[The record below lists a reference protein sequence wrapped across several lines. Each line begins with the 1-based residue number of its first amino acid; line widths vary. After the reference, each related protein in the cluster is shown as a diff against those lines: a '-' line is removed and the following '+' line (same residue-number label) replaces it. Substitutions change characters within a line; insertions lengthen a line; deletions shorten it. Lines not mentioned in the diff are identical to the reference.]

1 MRVTTEH
8 FRVTLDR
15 LRVDFG
21 PFWVMPDPFRVGND
35 LLVLAIDRSR
45 VGHAL
50 PWVALAL
57 SRVDSDLF
65 VGAGDRLR
73 VGYELLGVAFDR
85 LRVDLVHDRIPVD
98 AFRVDPMD
106 DWLLAARC
114 RVGYGLSRPRSPARP
129 SRTPAPCSKRPEN
142 AGCFLAREARSGGLV
157 ARLTAA
163 YVPRR
168 PTETALYALVRDHL
182 ETFLTFAR
190 EQYERGLPRY
200 VEDELR
206 GYLKCGVF
214 AEGFLRAR
222 CDACGHDLLVAFT
235 CKSRTLCPSCAGRRM
250 ASTAAAAVDRVLP
263 DVPVR
268 QYVLSLPWELRM
280 LAAVKA
286 PVLTALGRLLVDAI
300 FAGYR
305 ARAKRRGLE
314 GAQCGAINFV
324 QRFGSSLNLNVHF
337 HAVVVD
343 GVWTR
348 SAGGGV
354 QFHAA
359 GAPTT
364 DDLAAIVEQVNDR
377 ALAWLRRNGHIDGRA
392 EEEGS
397 QEPAEQTAL
406 GACAAI
412 AMARGRTRVLGT
424 DREELDDDG
433 SGRPGADGAVDRH
446 GFNLHAG
453 VTIPAGDDEGREKLC
468 RYAARPALSLQRL
481 RRLRGGLIAYHLK
494 YVRGPRGK
502 HRIMDPMECLAR
514 LTALVPP
521 PRYPLVR
528 YAGVLGPRSAWR
540 KEIVP
545 RPREFRLPCATASS
559 PGEGSRKTGEGELR
573 GTRRPDR
580 GDEKR
585 APSDAKRTP
594 SHGSRASPVAIASR
608 AGPGDVERVGANMLS
623 VRHWDRL
630 LGGVL
635 YAATPR
641 MDWARLLQRSLD
653 VDVLKCPKC
662 DGRLRIVA
670 AVTERASVTRILA
683 HLGVPSEAPAV
694 ARARDPTDDTLGA
707 AQLEL
712 RLE

>member
-1 MRVTTEH
+1 
-8 FRVTLDR
+8 
-15 LRVDFG
+15 
-21 PFWVMPDPFRVGND
+21 
-35 LLVLAIDRSR
+35 
-45 VGHAL
+45 
-50 PWVALAL
+50 
-57 SRVDSDLF
+57 
-65 VGAGDRLR
+65 
-73 VGYELLGVAFDR
+73 
-85 LRVDLVHDRIPVD
+85 
-98 AFRVDPMD
+98 
-106 DWLLAARC
+106 
-114 RVGYGLSRPRSPARP
+114 
-129 SRTPAPCSKRPEN
+129 
-142 AGCFLAREARSGGLV
+142 
-157 ARLTAA
+157 
-163 YVPRR
+163 
-168 PTETALYALVRDHL
+168 
-182 ETFLTFAR
+182 
-190 EQYERGLPRY
+190 
-200 VEDELR
+200 
-206 GYLKCGVF
+206 
-214 AEGFLRAR
+214 
-222 CDACGHDLLVAFT
+222 
-235 CKSRTLCPSCAGRRM
+235 
-250 ASTAAAAVDRVLP
+250 
-263 DVPVR
+263 
-268 QYVLSLPWELRM
+268 M

-377 ALAWLRRNGHIDGRA
+377 ALAWLRRNGHIDGRVRGRRLPGA
-392 EEEGS
+392 RRADGPRGVRGDRDGARTDAS
-397 QEPAEQTAL
+397 PWYRPRGAGRRRL
-406 GACAAI
+406 GAPG
-412 AMARGRTRVLGT
+412 RGRCRG
-424 DREELDDDG
+424 
-433 SGRPGADGAVDRH
+433 PA